1 MSEAVDRMFKVL
13 AKHAKVE
20 RETPK
25 EPERR
30 VLPPLKWKRVDE
42 WAMQSECGLYRV
54 SKALVKDVPHYQ
66 AYKLA
71 SEWWHC
77 IGGDCPSF
85 EAARAV
91 IERARMQVKNLD
103 PIAFAWKAQHRVPL
117 PKPLQQSAGERA
129 GLATGACG
137 KKGKGKHVLCR

>member
-30 VLPPLKWKRVDE
+30 VLQPLEWKRVDE

-54 SKALVKDVPHYQ
+54 SKALVKGIPRYQ
-66 AYKLA
+66 AYKLTPQ
-71 SEWWHC
+71 SEWWYC
-77 IGGDCPSF
+77 IGGDSPTF

-91 IERARMQVKNLD
+91 IER
-103 PIAFAWKAQHRVPL
+103 
-117 PKPLQQSAGERA
+117 ERS
-129 GLATGACG
+129 
-137 KKGKGKHVLCR
+137 K